1 MTALPQHNASADEWA
16 DWRWQMRHR
25 VHTLDALARY
35 VRPTADEAAGVEATA
50 GVFRWTI
57 TPYYAS
63 LMDPLD
69 PACPV
74 RRQVVP
80 LASETAPDIVGVA
93 DPLDEV
99 GHSPVKNL
107 VHNYPDKVA
116 FCVTSECA
124 VYCRY
129 CLRKRMVGDADF
141 MMRKDDLREGIA
153 YVAAHP
159 AVRDVLLT
167 GGDPLV
173 FSDAQLAWLLGELKA
188 IPHVEVV
195 RIGSRL
201 PVVNPMRVTPELC
214 RVLRDHA
221 PVWLNT
227 HFNHPRELTREAA
240 EACARLADAGV
251 PVGNQTVL
259 LRGINDDADTLKA
272 LVEGLV
278 AMRVRPYYLYHAQL
292 IGGTAHLRTPIEEGM
307 ALMKALRGHTTGF
320 AVPAYVLDTPD
331 GKVPLTR
338 DYVLG
343 RAGDH
348 VVMETTRGTLWAEP
362 NPLPDGYDGP
372 RLPEVPM
379 PPRVR
384 TVPTGAPTF
393 VYGETTDA

>member
-1 MTALPQHNASADEWA
+1 
-16 DWRWQMRHR
+16 MRHR
-25 VHTLDALARY
+25 VHDEATLARY
-35 VRPTADEAAGVEATA
+35 VRLTDGEREAIARTA

-63 LMDPLD
+63 LMDPVD

-74 RRQVVP
+74 RRHVVP
-80 LASETAPDIVGVA
+80 QRAEVEPDIVGVE
-93 DPLDEV
+93 DPLDEL

-141 MMRKDDLREGIA
+141 MMRKEELRDAIA
-153 YVAAHP
+153 YIAATP
-159 AVRDVLLT
+159 AIRDVLLT

-173 FSDAQLAWLLGELKA
+173 FSDDNLDWLLGALRA
-188 IPHVEVV
+188 IPHVEVI

-201 PVVNPMRVTPELC
+201 PVVCPMRVTTGLVA
-214 RVLRDHA
+214 VLARHQ

-227 HFNHPRELTREAA
+227 HFNHPRELTREAR
-240 EACARLADAGV
+240 EACERLADAGV
-251 PVGNQTVL
+251 PVGNQSVL
-259 LRGINDDADTLKA
+259 LAGINDDADTLKR
-272 LVEGLV
+272 LGEGLV
-278 AMRVRPYYLYHAQL
+278 AARVRPYYLYHAQL
-292 IGGTAHLRTPIEEGM
+292 IGGTPHFRTPIEDGLAIM
-307 ALMKALRGHTTGF
+307 RRLRGHTSGF

-348 VVMETTRGTLWAEP
+348 VVMQTTRDTIWAEP
-362 NPLPDGYDGP
+362 NPLPPGWAGEP
-372 RLPEVPM
+372 LPEIAM
-379 PPRVR
+379 PPEAK

-393 VYGETTDA
+393 VYGSPATVGA